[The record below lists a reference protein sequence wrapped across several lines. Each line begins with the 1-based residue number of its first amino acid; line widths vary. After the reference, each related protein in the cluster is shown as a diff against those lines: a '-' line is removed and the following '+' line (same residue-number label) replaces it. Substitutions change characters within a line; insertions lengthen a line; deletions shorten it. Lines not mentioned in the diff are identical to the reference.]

1 MTLDVRPHAQF
12 SPASVQPKPWGH
24 ERIYAHGEH
33 GYVGKILAVLAGE
46 GLSLQYHAD
55 KDETI
60 VVVSGEGL
68 IEHGPAVDL
77 LVPRRLRPGD
87 VVHLPATVLHRITA
101 VTDLVLAQ
109 ASTAAPGW
117 QDDVV
122 RLQDRYGRDGTT
134 HP

>member
-1 MTLDVRPHAQF
+1 VTLTAGPHAEF
-12 SPASVQPKPWGH
+12 FPGTVQPKPWGH
-24 ERIYAHGEH
+24 ERVYADGAH
-33 GYVGKILAVLAGE
+33 GYVGKILAVRAGE

-60 VVVSGEGL
+60 VVVSGDGL
-68 IEHGPAVDL
+68 IEHGPTADL
-77 LVPRRLRPGD
+77 LVGRRLGPGD

-101 VTDLVLAQ
+101 VTDLVLAE

-117 QDDVV
+117 RDDVV

-134 HP
+134 QP